1 VARQHAPTSAPIA
14 PAMLISVV
22 NFSKRISDQD
32 AVGAVR
38 AANRQL
44 HEDFTPY
51 WHIQATLRLDGRAR
65 RVERK
70 APILGD
76 AILYL
81 SEAADSG
88 DVEGYHTATARGLPF
103 GVVYVDLAEQ
113 CDGTWTP
120 TFSHEALELAVDPF
134 MALYAAGPHANRRG
148 TRRNV
153 YYWFEVCDPVQADL
167 YELDGVK
174 LSNFVLPEY
183 FDASRKAV
191 GPHDFLGRRS
201 RARGLSPFGVNAG
214 GYVTFYDP
222 HDRSTRTYEGEGDH
236 EAARRR
242 RIKKKGELCRGPRR
256 GQRAGAHVKLARD

>member
-1 VARQHAPTSAPIA
+1 
-14 PAMLISVV
+14 MLISVV
-22 NFSKRISDQD
+22 NFSKRISDQE
-32 AVGAVR
+32 AVSAVR

-65 RVERK
+65 SVKRK

-81 SEAADSG
+81 SEAVDSG
-88 DVEGYHTATARGLPF
+88 DLDGYHDATARGLPF

-134 MALYAAGPHANRRG
+134 VTLFAGGPHFNARG
-148 TRRNV
+148 TKRTV

-183 FDASRKAV
+183 FDPSRKAV

-201 RARGLSPFGVNAG
+201 RARGLAPFGVNPG

-222 HDRSTRTYEGEGDH
+222 HDRSTRTYEGDH

-242 RIKKKGELCRGPRR
+242 RIKKAGELRR
-256 GQRAGAHVKLARD
+256 GVRRARRDGVHVKLARR

>member
-1 VARQHAPTSAPIA
+1 
-14 PAMLISVV
+14 MLISVV
-22 NFSKRISDQD
+22 NFSKRVSDED
-32 AVGAVR
+32 AVATVR

-65 RVERK
+65 KVGRK

-81 SEAADSG
+81 SEAIDSG
-88 DVEGYHTATARGLPF
+88 DIEGYHNANARGLPF

-134 MALYAAGPHANRRG
+134 MGLYAEGPHANRRG
-148 TRRNV
+148 TKRNV

-183 FDASRKAV
+183 FDPSRKAV

-201 RARGLSPFGVNAG
+201 RARGLAPFGVNPG

-222 HDRSTRTYEGEGDH
+222 HDRSTRTFEGEGDH
-236 EAARRR
+236 DAARRR
-242 RIKKKGELCRGPRR
+242 RIKKAGELRRGPRR
-256 GQRAGAHVKLARD
+256 AERAGVHVKLART

>member
-1 VARQHAPTSAPIA
+1 
-14 PAMLISVV
+14 MLISVV

-88 DVEGYHTATARGLPF
+88 DVEGYHTATARGLHF

-120 TFSHEALELAVDPF
+120 TF
-134 MALYAAGPHANRRG
+134 
-148 TRRNV
+148 
-153 YYWFEVCDPVQADL
+153 
-167 YELDGVK
+167 
-174 LSNFVLPEY
+174 
-183 FDASRKAV
+183 
-191 GPHDFLGRRS
+191 
-201 RARGLSPFGVNAG
+201 
-214 GYVTFYDP
+214 
-222 HDRSTRTYEGEGDH
+222 
-236 EAARRR
+236 
-242 RIKKKGELCRGPRR
+242 
-256 GQRAGAHVKLARD
+256 

>member
-1 VARQHAPTSAPIA
+1 
-14 PAMLISVV
+14 MLISVV
-22 NFSKRISDQD
+22 NFSTRVSDQD
-32 AVGAVR
+32 VVSAVR

-44 HEDFTPY
+44 HEDFAPY

-70 APILGD
+70 APVLGD

-88 DVEGYHTATARGLPF
+88 GIEGYHNANARGLPF

-120 TFSHEALELAVDPF
+120 TLSHEALELAVDPYVTLF
-134 MALYAAGPHANRRG
+134 AGGPHANRRG
-148 TRRNV
+148 TRRTV

-183 FDASRKAV
+183 FDPSRKAV

-201 RARGLSPFGVNAG
+201 RARGRAPFGISPG

-236 EAARRR
+236 DAARRR
-242 RIKKKGELCRGPRR
+242 RIKKAGKLRR
-256 GQRAGAHVKLARD
+256 GTRRAGRDGVHVRLARS